1 MPIKNNEWN
10 EVEFRAK
17 IYMKIR
23 PFHSISLK
31 IKMERSGMNKLLPII
46 LYTIINKA

>member
-31 IKMERSGMNKLLPII
+31 IKMERSGISLVTSIPFSSIK
-46 LYTIINKA
+46 